1 MQVGRSGWPIGT
13 KTKPLFLDMVSSQAM
28 VSLSF
33 VSYSLIFFG
42 NESFSYKFYKSSPIF
57 VSIPSISYF
66 KVFNIKLSRGKTIIQ
81 LGFAQNKIVKFSK
94 HFSSIYYFVSK
105 RIYIQVSYE
114 GFRGCFSLF
123 SYIILDPCI
132 SYVLIQ
138 MRHFLSKVWMICV
151 RQQKII
157 IYTVNK
163 IVH

>member
-81 LGFAQNKIVKFSK
+81 LGFAQNKIVKLKFFK
-94 HFSSIYYFVSK
+94 HFSSIYSFVSK
-105 RIYIQVSYE
+105 RIYIQVSSE
-114 GFRGCFSLF
+114 GVQRVFNLF
-123 SYIILDPCI
+123 SYIICR
-132 SYVLIQ
+132 S
-138 MRHFLSKVWMICV
+138 MHFLRSNLDKAFSVKTVDDVCASKENNYLYS
-151 RQQKII
+151 K
-157 IYTVNK
+157 
-163 IVH
+163 